1 MMARVSVL
9 IGIHCM
15 SRESM
20 LHKMS
25 NADGEV
31 WMTSECGVSR
41 AHSISG
47 ENVV

>member
-20 LHKMS
+20 LHKVS
-25 NADGEV
+25 NADGKV
-31 WMTSECGVSR
+31 WMTNECRVSR

-47 ENVV
+47 ESIV